1 MESFRENLAQALGT
15 VPKKDPQML
24 HPLVLAYVGD
34 TIFDLAVRTLL
45 IDTHDAKAHTLHEM
59 SARRVRASAQAQA
72 GAALYELLNE
82 QEQAVYRRGRNA
94 RPGTVPRHAS
104 VEEYCSASALE
115 AVLGYLYL
123 SGQQERL
130 LWALQKA
137 LELEQITDS
146 SSPRPY
152 KG

>member
-1 MESFRENLAQALGT
+1 
-15 VPKKDPQML
+15 ML

-34 TIFDLAVRTLL
+34 TIFDLAVRTML

-72 GAALYELLNE
+72 AMALYELLDE

-104 VEEYCSASALE
+104 VEEYCAASALE

-123 SGQQERL
+123 SGKEERL
-130 LWALQKA
+130 LWALEKSLSFETVQ
-137 LELEQITDS
+137 DS
-146 SSPRPY
+146 LPPRPY